1 MSGSFWLILAAV
13 TGICVFVFTKTVSN
27 DAKNDYRIRD
37 ILTNSKTVT
46 KPEATEEKEPAAV
59 AATPKQSFEEYQNE
73 HNIYEELAAK
83 QKESGYSSYSTTTH
97 TTESK
102 NESAQEKPK
111 FAEEKIYYEKINDD
125 ACPYSKDDDDDDDYY
140 EKEPKMTYN
149 SNNTKYQKDFEEK
162 EEPLYQKPRKNL
174 FDYIK
179 TFWKGITF
187 AIGLLVCLYAF
198 GGLAYNVQ
206 TSNDAIVYSIW
217 LLIGVILIK

>member
-1 MSGSFWLILAAV
+1 MSGTFWLILAGV
-13 TGICVFVFTKTVSN
+13 IGICVFVFTKTVSN

-46 KPEATEEKEPAAV
+46 KQEQPEEEPVAV
-59 AATPKQSFEEYQNE
+59 AAAPKQSFEEYQNE
-73 HNIYEELAAK
+73 HNVYEELVAK
-83 QKESGYSSYSTTTH
+83 QKQTSYSSYSTTTH
-97 TTESK
+97 ETESK
-102 NESAQEKPK
+102 KEPAQEKPK
-111 FAEEKIYYEKINDD
+111 FDEEKVYYEKINDD
-125 ACPYSKDDDDDDDYY
+125 ACPYSKDDDDDYY
-140 EKEPKMTYN
+140 DEEPKTIYN
-149 SNNTKYQKDFEEK
+149 NNTEYKNNFEES
-162 EEPLYQKPRKNL
+162 EQPLFQKPRKNL

-187 AIGLLVCLYAF
+187 TIGLLVCLYAF